1 MMNGFVGRYLFLIFL
16 LVILTILSHL
26 KVLQDLNCMTFSNMD
41 AHLGLLLNISLIH
54 KLRF

>member
-1 MMNGFVGRYLFLIFL
+1 MNGFVGRNLFLIFL

-26 KVLQDLNCMTFSNMD
+26 KVLQDLNYMTFSNMD
-41 AHLGLLLNISLIH
+41 AALGLLLNISLIH